1 MYDET
6 YPVPAGVAVDPWT
19 RTPLPAPACTCAA
32 APDDAALLALI
43 LALLAGRPQ
52 LGERL
57 AARLLCQARPGHPT
71 TAGGSC
77 DDGS

>member
-52 LGERL
+52 LRERL
-57 AARLLCQARPGHPT
+57 AANLYTEPSHG
-71 TAGGSC
+71 
-77 DDGS
+77 